1 MVRASVPGMPEPEM
15 VTACERIEVAA
26 WRDHYEAAPVHVRAA
41 LGVAVHAAGDGVAL
55 VARGIESLLANRIVG
70 LGLGAVADETML
82 DAALA
87 HYRGQPGGF
96 AVNLSP
102 RARPTTLAQWLARR
116 GMATFFHHLPHGR
129 AAGAAPDSGSSLL
142 VRETAAGDAARW
154 SELATHEH
162 EGDARAPQRA
172 WHEACVGRPGWV
184 HLLAWR
190 GDTPV
195 ATAAMFV
202 HGDAAWLGHARTL
215 PGHRRMGAQRALLAA
230 RIRIATQRGA
240 RWLATETGPDWP
252 DVARESLRNVRW
264 AGFTALHERPSWIP
278 VPA

>member
-1 MVRASVPGMPEPEM
+1 MIA
-15 VTACERIEVAA
+15 ACERIEVAA
-26 WRDHYEAAPVHVRAA
+26 WRDHYEAAPEPARTT
-41 LGVAVHAAGDGVAL
+41 LGVRVHAVGDGVAL

-70 LGLGAVADETML
+70 LGLGEPVDEAAL

-87 HYRGQPGGF
+87 LYRGQPGGF
-96 AVNLSP
+96 AINLSP
-102 RARPTTLAQWLARR
+102 RARPAAIAQWLARR

-129 AAGAAPDSGSSLL
+129 AAGDAPDSGSSLL
-142 VRETAAGDAARW
+142 VREVTHREAAEW
-154 SELATHEH
+154 SELATLDGD
-162 EGDARAPQRA
+162 EGTCAPHRE

-184 HLLAWR
+184 HLLAWQ

-202 HGDAAWLGHARTL
+202 QGDAAWCGFARTR
-215 PGHRRMGAQRALLAA
+215 PTHRRLGAQRALLAA

-240 RWLATETGPDWP
+240 QWLATETAPDWP